1 MTNFTISDLED
12 CRVRIDELDLRL
24 LELLNERTKVVER
37 IGAIKRSLTL
47 PIYEPKR
54 EEQVLS
60 NVLEHNQGP
69 LSPEAVRR
77 VFERIMDEMRTL
89 QKTKMLEAQNTGQ
102 NPAAPG
108 AAALNRG

>member
-1 MTNFTISDLED
+1 MSQFSMDDLEE
-12 CRVRIDELDLRL
+12 CRVRIDAIDVRL
-24 LELLNERTKVVER
+24 LDLLNERTRIVER

-54 EEQVLS
+54 EDTVIA

-69 LSPEAVRR
+69 LPPEAVRR

-89 QKTKMLEAQNTGQ
+89 QKMKMLEAQAKGREV
-102 NPAAPG
+102 G
-108 AAALNRG
+108 SGH